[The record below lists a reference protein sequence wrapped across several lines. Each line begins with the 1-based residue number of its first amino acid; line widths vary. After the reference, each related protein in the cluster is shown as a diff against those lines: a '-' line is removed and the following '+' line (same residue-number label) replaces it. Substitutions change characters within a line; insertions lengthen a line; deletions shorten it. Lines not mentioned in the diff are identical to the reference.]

1 MKQVKWIKA
10 HILVSTLIFIIGY
23 VLMALLLLE
32 LKLRFRFF
40 VLQAVV
46 LISIV
51 GIVGGIVQNIHNLSI
66 EEKGKMVLYTAVG
79 AVTFVLC
86 IVSSLPALVFFLG
99 QSEATKYVDGVKYS
113 AHTDEFLDRYI
124 YYYEYKNF
132 LISGNELIIYD
143 ADGGCTGEA
152 ERFIIN
158 EKEKDRLEG
167 EL

>member
-1 MKQVKWIKA
+1 MEKINWIKK
-10 HILVSTLIFIIGY
+10 HIFISALLFIAGY
-23 VLMALLLLE
+23 VILNLLLTLFN
-32 LKLRFRFF
+32 LRFRFF
-40 VLQAVV
+40 VLQAAV

-51 GIVGGIVQNIHNLSI
+51 GIVGGIIQLIHNLSI
-66 EEKGKMVLYTAVG
+66 GENGKTALYLAVG
-79 AVTFVLC
+79 AVTFTLCVVLY
-86 IVSSLPALVFFLG
+86 LPGLVFFLG

-113 AHTDEFLDRYI
+113 AHTDEFFDRYI

>member
-1 MKQVKWIKA
+1 MGKIDWIKK
-10 HILVSTLIFIIGY
+10 HVFLSTLIFIAVY
-23 VLMALLLLE
+23 VLLHFLLSFFH
-32 LKLRFRFF
+32 LRFRFF
-40 VLQAVV
+40 VLQGAV

-51 GIVGGIVQNIHNLSI
+51 GIVGGIILSIHNLSI
-66 EEKGKMVLYTAVG
+66 GENGKTALYLAVG
-79 AVTFVLC
+79 AVTFTLC
-86 IVSSLPALVFFLG
+86 IVLYLPGLVFFLG

-132 LISGNELIIYD
+132 LMSGNELIIYD